1 MKSLNFSFKSL
12 FAILFVTFFNY
23 SCSSDENTT
32 MEEPIVQEEVEADGG
47 DTTTEDDDVD
57 DTEAIFLTD
66 NLIVDASKAFVNY
79 TLPAVDYQKYINEE
93 GDVRDI
99 TKEIYNHFNDD
110 YDLIVILAV
119 ETLKPEGTAYGIT
132 TPAKNSIQGLGGS
145 VFDATSSF
153 GSDGRLNGVVFMPRT
168 EFVQSG
174 PFLHEI
180 AHLWANKGF
189 IGTTVGGHWG
199 YASTGGQLG
208 GFDTLED
215 LGSNTYKGTVAGRT
229 SFGTFANG
237 GNSIPY
243 SNVELYVMGL
253 IPESELAAI
262 QVAINPVAGNGAG
275 EFTADEIKTYTAQ
288 ELIAANGKRIP
299 SYEVAQKEFTA
310 LTVIIS
316 PENAIEDTKKE
327 AIVTSLEDFFKQGP
341 SSESTYNFW
350 TATGERAHFSNGIN
364 ASSIQ

>member
-12 FAILFVTFFNY
+12 FAILFVTFFNF

-32 MEEPIVQEEVEADGG
+32 MEEPIAQEEVEVDGG
-47 DTTTEDDDVD
+47 DTTTDDDDDDDDDDDVD

-119 ETLKPEGTAYGIT
+119 ETVKPEGTAYGIT

-168 EFVQSG
+168 EFV
-174 PFLHEI
+174 
-180 AHLWANKGF
+180 
-189 IGTTVGGHWG
+189 
-199 YASTGGQLG
+199 
-208 GFDTLED
+208 
-215 LGSNTYKGTVAGRT
+215 
-229 SFGTFANG
+229 
-237 GNSIPY
+237 
-243 SNVELYVMGL
+243 
-253 IPESELAAI
+253 
-262 QVAINPVAGNGAG
+262 
-275 EFTADEIKTYTAQ
+275 
-288 ELIAANGKRIP
+288 
-299 SYEVAQKEFTA
+299 
-310 LTVIIS
+310 
-316 PENAIEDTKKE
+316 
-327 AIVTSLEDFFKQGP
+327 
-341 SSESTYNFW
+341 
-350 TATGERAHFSNGIN
+350 
-364 ASSIQ
+364 

>member
-1 MKSLNFSFKSL
+1 MRVLNFYFTRLS
-12 FAILFVTFFNY
+12 AILLVVLFNF
-23 SCSSDENTT
+23 SCSSDGENV
-32 MEEPIVQEEVEADGG
+32 MDEPVAQEEIGADG
-47 DTTTEDDDVD
+47 DTANEDDTVD
-57 DTEAIFLTD
+57 DAGTIFLTD

-79 TLPAVDYQKYINEE
+79 TLPAADYEKYINEE

-119 ETLKPEGTAYGIT
+119 ETVKAEDTAYGIN

-153 GSDGRLNGVVFMPRT
+153 GSGGRLNGVIFMPRT

-189 IGTTVGGHWG
+189 IATTVSGHWG

-208 GFDTLED
+208 GFDALED
-215 LGSNTYKGTVAGRT
+215 LGDNTYKGTVAGRT

-243 SNVELYVMGL
+243 SNVELYLMGL
-253 IPESELAAI
+253 IPENELASI

-288 ELIAANGKRIP
+288 ELIAANGKRVP
-299 SYEVAQKEFTA
+299 SYEDAQKEFTA

-316 PENAIEDTKKE
+316 PENAIDDTKKE
-327 AIVTSLEDFFKQGP
+327 EVVTSLEDFFKQGIP

-350 TATGERAHFSNGIN
+350 TATGERAHFSNIIDA
-364 ASSIQ
+364 ASIK